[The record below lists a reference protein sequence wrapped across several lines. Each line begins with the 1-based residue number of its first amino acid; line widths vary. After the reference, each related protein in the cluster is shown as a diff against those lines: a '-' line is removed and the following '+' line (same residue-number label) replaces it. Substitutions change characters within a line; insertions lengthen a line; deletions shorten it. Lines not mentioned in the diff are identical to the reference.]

1 MIYNNNLLLLYKKY
15 FFVILLYIKSMRR
28 DYLSD
33 KYIILLNE
41 IIADYDKNKNEKRGR
56 KNKFNNLF
64 YLKRILSVLLYNHA
78 WESIDTYD
86 LCHYTTARIFSSL

>member
-1 MIYNNNLLLLYKKY
+1 
-15 FFVILLYIKSMRR
+15 MRR

-41 IIADYDKNKNEKRGR
+41 IIADYDKNKSEKRGR

-64 YLKRILSVLLYNHA
+64 YLKRILNVLLYNHA
-78 WESIDTYD
+78 
-86 LCHYTTARIFSSL
+86 